1 MNRIAGKDFQE
12 FFLKVL
18 KEKKLTLYI
27 RYVLFDVWVD
37 NMKKVDEGWKFKQ

>member
-1 MNRIAGKDFQE
+1 MNPIAGKYFQE

-27 RYVLFDVWVD
+27 RYVLFDV
-37 NMKKVDEGWKFKQ
+37 